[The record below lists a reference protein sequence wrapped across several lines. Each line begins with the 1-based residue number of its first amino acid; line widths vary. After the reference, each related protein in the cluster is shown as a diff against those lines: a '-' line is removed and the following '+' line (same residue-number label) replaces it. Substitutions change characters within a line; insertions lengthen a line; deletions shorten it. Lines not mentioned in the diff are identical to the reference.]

1 MQGDPQG
8 HYRLRHLL
16 KALDLRKSTYE
27 FHAKRLR
34 EGDRPESEET
44 AKIREVFEKSKGR
57 YGFRRVAA
65 ALRNEGMKINHKKVR
80 RIMREL
86 GLKGKSVKRRRK
98 YSSYQGT
105 VGKVADNIL
114 NRNFDVQTPNMAF
127 VTDVTEFAF
136 DWGKVYLS
144 PVMDLCNRQIIG
156 YDISRR
162 PNFDQIKNMMSSAF
176 EGRKIADGALFHS
189 DQGWQYQMKE
199 FQEMLSGLRLTQS
212 MSRKGNCH
220 DNAVM
225 ENFFGRL
232 KVEMFYGEEKTFRN
246 YEDFRKA
253 LEEYI
258 LWYNQERIKEY
269 LKWKSPCQAL
279 SIPSTL

>member
-1 MQGDPQG
+1 
-8 HYRLRHLL
+8 
-16 KALDLRKSTYE
+16 
-27 FHAKRLR
+27 
-34 EGDRPESEET
+34 
-44 AKIREVFEKSKGR
+44 
-57 YGFRRVAA
+57 
-65 ALRNEGMKINHKKVR
+65 
-80 RIMREL
+80 
-86 GLKGKSVKRRRK
+86 
-98 YSSYQGT
+98 
-105 VGKVADNIL
+105 
-114 NRNFDVQTPNMAF
+114 
-127 VTDVTEFAF
+127 
-136 DWGKVYLS
+136 
-144 PVMDLCNRQIIG
+144 
-156 YDISRR
+156 
-162 PNFDQIKNMMSSAF
+162 MMSSAF

-199 FQEMLSGLRLTQS
+199 FQEMLSGLGLTQS

-220 DNAVM
+220 DNAIM

>member
-8 HYRLRHLL
+8 HYKLRHLL

-44 AKIREVFEKSKGR
+44 AKIREIFEKNKGR
-57 YGFRRVAA
+57 YGFRRVA
-65 ALRNEGMKINHKKVR
+65 
-80 RIMREL
+80 
-86 GLKGKSVKRRRK
+86 
-98 YSSYQGT
+98 
-105 VGKVADNIL
+105 DNIL
-114 NRNFDVQTPNMAF
+114 DRKFDVQTPNTAF

-144 PVMDLCNRQIIG
+144 PVMDLCDRQIIG

-176 EGRKIADGALFHS
+176 DGRKIADGALFHS

-199 FQEMLSGLRLTQS
+199 FQEMLSGLGLTQS

-258 LWYNQERIKEY
+258 LWYNQERIKE
-269 LKWKSPCQAL
+269 LMEWKSPCQAL